1 MVRIIKTVSLF
12 LTMCRLLETYAPHL
26 QLPFTYQ
33 EFFNLAKD
41 KVKWQIELISHS
53 DKLAGFFKAIEV
65 MINTGTIKEGR
76 DYDISQPG
84 KLTLKASGGESA
96 QVNLKADE
104 KILFIRLANL
114 FTYYA
119 KSSYNTESATQ
130 STIEQNLR
138 SNPAYIG
145 VVSSRKFRWKEVEEV
160 PKSEVSGNMEMIRIM
175 RDRIQTTSCIA
186 LNYDIFR
193 KYFDIDLERS
203 APPEQPE
210 TTELKERQLCE
221 DKVLF

>member
-1 MVRIIKTVSLF
+1 MRGL
-12 LTMCRLLETYAPHL
+12 
-26 QLPFTYQ
+26 
-33 EFFNLAKD
+33 
-41 KVKWQIELISHS
+41 
-53 DKLAGFFKAIEV
+53 
-65 MINTGTIKEGR
+65 
-76 DYDISQPG
+76 
-84 KLTLKASGGESA
+84 
-96 QVNLKADE
+96 
-104 KILFIRLANL
+104 
-114 FTYYA
+114 
-119 KSSYNTESATQ
+119 
-130 STIEQNLR
+130 

>member
-1 MVRIIKTVSLF
+1 MLRI
-12 LTMCRLLETYAPHL
+12 
-26 QLPFTYQ
+26 
-33 EFFNLAKD
+33 FNYPLHIR
-41 KVKWQIELISHS
+41 QIELISHS